1 MISRPRSATFA
12 PSLSKALPSSDEDRR
27 TDRLVVAAAQQISD
41 QGFAAA
47 SARSVAAAAGFAASA
62 IHYNFGNLERLLS
75 QAFEYGVVQTA
86 EWLDARTREIAA
98 LPPTAEG
105 AARALDHVLTA
116 WTRDARP
123 LALLYQ
129 EGLATSAG
137 RGPIADWTRLWRDF
151 WLCVAATFGLDKAEG
166 RFMHVFFE
174 SEAIF
179 HLSTWSPALERAA
192 FAEMIDY
199 FAATWLGALHR
210 ADGGAFRLAEQSAG
224 ARPHGSVAPAALRIA
239 EAAAEVVEAQ
249 GLSGLT
255 HRAVAARASLTTGA
269 VTHHFRTI
277 EDLVAGAIRGQVVAM
292 QAAATEDGSS
302 PLPIDDLPTAEA
314 LFDVTRFH
322 AVADRPASPILRRRH
337 LFLAAVRRAN
347 LAGAG
352 AVIRFSLGGTVR
364 DALGRVFQIPPET
377 LPLHSGMLSRMLSA
391 IWFACSAEDAPR
403 AAREMLVDQVQARFQ
418 DNLRLR

>member
-1 MISRPRSATFA
+1 
-12 PSLSKALPSSDEDRR
+12 
-27 TDRLVVAAAQQISD
+27 
-41 QGFAAA
+41 
-47 SARSVAAAAGFAASA
+47 
-62 IHYNFGNLERLLS
+62 
-75 QAFEYGVVQTA
+75 
-86 EWLDARTREIAA
+86 
-98 LPPTAEG
+98 
-105 AARALDHVLTA
+105 
-116 WTRDARP
+116 
-123 LALLYQ
+123 
-129 EGLATSAG
+129 
-137 RGPIADWTRLWRDF
+137 
-151 WLCVAATFGLDKAEG
+151 
-166 RFMHVFFE
+166 
-174 SEAIF
+174 
-179 HLSTWSPALERAA
+179 
-192 FAEMIDY
+192 
-199 FAATWLGALHR
+199 
-210 ADGGAFRLAEQSAG
+210 
-224 ARPHGSVAPAALRIA
+224 VAPAALRIA